1 MENRSEHQRSGIIA
15 IVVLFTAVGV
25 ASLAMIGCQSYT
37 TGLKKTRAGANV
49 TAVIAALQ
57 TTAGAQRSYAMSHD
71 GDYGTFKQLAEDG
84 FLDAR
89 FNSDAPEV
97 QGYVLTMDVG
107 EKTFSCNADP
117 DDSIDPLG
125 KHFYIDSTTT
135 QVHVNPD
142 RPATADDPPL
152 KP

>member
-1 MENRSEHQRSGIIA
+1 MEIRSEHHMSRIITV
-15 IVVLFTAVGV
+15 VVLVTAVG
-25 ASLAMIGCQSYT
+25 LAGLGMFGCQSYT
-37 TGLKKTRAGANV
+37 TGLQKTRAGANV
-49 TAVIAALQ
+49 TAVIGALQ

-71 GDYGTFKQLAEDG
+71 GDYGTFKQLSEDG

-97 QGYVLTMDVG
+97 QGYVLTMNVG

-117 DDSIDPLG
+117 GASIEPPA
-125 KHFYIDSTTT
+125 KHFYIDSTNT

-142 RPATADDPPL
+142 QPATADDPPL